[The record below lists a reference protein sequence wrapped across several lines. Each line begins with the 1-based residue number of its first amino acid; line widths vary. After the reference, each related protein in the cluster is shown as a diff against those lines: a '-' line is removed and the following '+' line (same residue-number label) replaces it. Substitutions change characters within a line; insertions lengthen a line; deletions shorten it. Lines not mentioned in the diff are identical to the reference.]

1 MLHHITQ
8 RYQLQIHRNSWEIL
22 PLTTIMYSQM
32 IVITTTDCDNM
43 ENYIVATNKASLDR
57 VKAVTWSR
65 VKEATIS
72 DPYLKD
78 LRVLILTKFPASSS
92 DLSAQ
97 LQPY

>member
-1 MLHHITQ
+1 
-8 RYQLQIHRNSWEIL
+8 
-22 PLTTIMYSQM
+22 M
-32 IVITTTDCDNM
+32 IVITTADCDNM

-97 LQPY
+97 LQPH